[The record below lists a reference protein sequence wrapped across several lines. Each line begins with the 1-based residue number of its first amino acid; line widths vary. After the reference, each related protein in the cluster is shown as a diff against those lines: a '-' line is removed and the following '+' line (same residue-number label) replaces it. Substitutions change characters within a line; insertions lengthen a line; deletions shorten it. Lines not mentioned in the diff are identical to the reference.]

1 MQIIVSVTPTKDL
14 EMYGLCKTCC
24 ESSWL
29 ESKWRWFVFCFMQ
42 QKSLSAVTLLRKI
55 RLHICKGM
63 EDSCPVCLQVS
74 GKLGELSSGKR
85 CFRDQFFWQSTVIG
99 NPEGYNDIYLDIFLI
114 ALCDLTV
121 IVTLKHSAL
130 TMNLHHFLANTV

>member
-1 MQIIVSVTPTKDL
+1 MEMVCILLYATEMFICCYATEKNPTIFF
-14 EMYGLCKTCC
+14 
-24 ESSWL
+24 SSL
-29 ESKWRWFVFCFMQ
+29 Q
-42 QKSLSAVTLLRKI
+42 
-55 RLHICKGM
+55 ICKGM